1 MLKELNIALFA
12 DADNC
17 GLEYSHFDNTLF
29 QLNEMGNVVY
39 GKIYGVSD
47 RKHKEIINDINKFGF
62 DMAPVM
68 RVKKRG
74 SKVFDNRILIDVM
87 DEVLS
92 NGNIDAVCI
101 VAARADMVP
110 LYSRLHKL
118 GVKIVALDNVDDESL
133 AFVDEVLD
141 IGLVDVIK
149 LPKPAT
155 HAAAPETNEK
165 RRRRLPTCKTK
176 TCKTKLK
183 QMPLPQ
189 RLKTTACPKH
199 RAHSRWFRQSP
210 TRMRKFLNK
219 SRRSRRSKRPFPT
232 TTSSFSTKSRS
243 FLKNLIRKA
252 IEQQSSAVLKGPLFV
267 CSAS

>member
-149 LPKPAT
+149 LPQA
-155 HAAAPETNEK
+155 
-165 RRRRLPTCKTK
+165 RD
-176 TCKTKLK
+176 
-183 QMPLPQ
+183 
-189 RLKTTACPKH
+189 
-199 RAHSRWFRQSP
+199 
-210 TRMRKFLNK
+210 
-219 SRRSRRSKRPFPT
+219 SRRS
-232 TTSSFSTKSRS
+232 
-243 FLKNLIRKA
+243 A
-252 IEQQSSAVLKGPLFV
+252 
-267 CSAS
+267 

>member
-87 DEVLS
+87 DEVLQTAIS
-92 NGNIDAVCI
+92 TRYASSPR
-101 VAARADMVP
+101 ARTWCLFTADCT
-110 LYSRLHKL
+110 SW
-118 GVKIVALDNVDDESL
+118 AL
-133 AFVDEVLD
+133 
-141 IGLVDVIK
+141 K
-149 LPKPAT
+149 
-155 HAAAPETNEK
+155 
-165 RRRRLPTCKTK
+165 
-176 TCKTKLK
+176 
-183 QMPLPQ
+183 
-189 RLKTTACPKH
+189 
-199 RAHSRWFRQSP
+199 
-210 TRMRKFLNK
+210 
-219 SRRSRRSKRPFPT
+219 
-232 TTSSFSTKSRS
+232 
-243 FLKNLIRKA
+243 
-252 IEQQSSAVLKGPLFV
+252 
-267 CSAS
+267 

>member
-1 MLKELNIALFA
+1 MCIR
-12 DADNC
+12 
-17 GLEYSHFDNTLF
+17 
-29 QLNEMGNVVY
+29 
-39 GKIYGVSD
+39 D
-47 RKHKEIINDINKFGF
+47 RHKEIINDINKFGF

-149 LPKPAT
+149 LPKPAP
-155 HAAAPETNEK
+155 HAAAPETIEKAEETVPDVQNEVETNAAPAEVEDNG
-165 RRRRLPTCKTK
+165 LSE
-176 TCKTKLK
+176 
-183 QMPLPQ
+183 
-189 RLKTTACPKH
+189 A
-199 RAHSRWFRQSP
+199 QSAQSVVSAKP
-210 TRMRKFLNK
+210 DEDAKFLSK

-252 IEQQSSAVLKGPLFV
+252 IEQQSSAVL
-267 CSAS
+267 

>member
-149 LPKPAT
+149 LPKPAP
-155 HAAAPETNEK
+155 HAAAPETIEK
-165 RRRRLPTCKTK
+165 RRKRFP

-189 RLKTTACPKH
+189 RLKTTACPKR

-252 IEQQSSAVLKGPLFV
+252 IEQQSSAVL
-267 CSAS
+267 

>member
-101 VAARADMVP
+101 VAARADMAVRG
-110 LYSRLHKL
+110 LDEYGHAYAAL
-118 GVKIVALDNVDDESL
+118 GEKALALSQQVRE
-133 AFVDEVLD
+133 AFACIAAQGDLF
-141 IGLVDVIK
+141 
-149 LPKPAT
+149 AMR
-155 HAAAPETNEK
+155 AAALEY
-165 RRRRLPTCKTK
+165 
-176 TCKTKLK
+176 
-183 QMPLPQ
+183 
-189 RLKTTACPKH
+189 
-199 RAHSRWFRQSP
+199 RQ
-210 TRMRKFLNK
+210 L
-219 SRRSRRSKRPFPT
+219 
-232 TTSSFSTKSRS
+232 
-243 FLKNLIRKA
+243 
-252 IEQQSSAVLKGPLFV
+252 
-267 CSAS
+267 

>member
-1 MLKELNIALFA
+1 MLNELNIALFA
-12 DADNC
+12 DVDNC

-29 QLNEMGNVVY
+29 QLKEMGDVVY
-39 GKIYGVSD
+39 GKIYGISD

-87 DEVLS
+87 DVVLS
-92 NGNIDAVCI
+92 NSNIDAVCV

-118 GVKIVALDNVDDESL
+118 GVKIIALDNVDDESL

-149 LPKPAT
+149 LPKPPVNN
-155 HAAAPETNEK
+155 HVPAAAPAQKQAEVPIGTDTNPKEEVK
-165 RRRRLPTCKTK
+165 NEVVEQVEQTAEVADDKEEQAVQSAVSAKPDEDVEI
-176 TCKTKLK
+176 LK
-183 QMPLPQ
+183 QIEEVKAQ
-189 RLKTTACPKH
+189 QTAV
-199 RAHSRWFRQSP
+199 S
-210 TRMRKFLNK
+210 NDD
-219 SRRSRRSKRPFPT
+219 
-232 TTSSFSTKSRS
+232 
-243 FLKNLIRKA
+243 
-252 IEQQSSAVLKGPLFV
+252 EQLLDEIKKLLEEFNTESD
-267 CSAS
+267 

>member
-1 MLKELNIALFA
+1 
-12 DADNC
+12 
-17 GLEYSHFDNTLF
+17 
-29 QLNEMGNVVY
+29 
-39 GKIYGVSD
+39 
-47 RKHKEIINDINKFGF
+47 
-62 DMAPVM
+62 MAPVM

-155 HAAAPETNEK
+155 HAAAPETTEKTEETAPDVQNENVQNEVETNAAPAEVEDNGLSEAQSAQSVVSAK
-165 RRRRLPTCKTK
+165 PDEDAEI
-176 TCKTKLK
+176 LK
-183 QMPLPQ
+183 Q
-189 RLKTTACPKH
+189 
-199 RAHSRWFRQSP
+199 
-210 TRMRKFLNK
+210 
-219 SRRSRRSKRPFPT
+219 
-232 TTSSFSTKSRS
+232 
-243 FLKNLIRKA
+243 IEEVKA
-252 IEQQSSAVLKGPLFV
+252 QQTPVSNDDEQLLDEIKKLLEEFNTESD
-267 CSAS
+267 

>member
-118 GVKIVALDNVDDESL
+118 VVKIVALDNVDDESL

-149 LPKPAT
+149 LPKPAP
-155 HAAAPETNEK
+155 HAAAPETIEKAEETVPDVQNEVETNAAPAEVEDNGLSEAQSAQSVVSAK
-165 RRRRLPTCKTK
+165 PDEDAEI
-176 TCKTKLK
+176 LK
-183 QMPLPQ
+183 Q
-189 RLKTTACPKH
+189 
-199 RAHSRWFRQSP
+199 
-210 TRMRKFLNK
+210 
-219 SRRSRRSKRPFPT
+219 
-232 TTSSFSTKSRS
+232 
-243 FLKNLIRKA
+243 IEEVKA
-252 IEQQSSAVLKGPLFV
+252 QQTPVSNDDEQLLDEIKKLLEEFNTESD
-267 CSAS
+267 

>member
-101 VAARADMVP
+101 VAARADIVP

-149 LPKPAT
+149 LPKPPP
-155 HAAAPETNEK
+155 HAAAPETIEKAEETVPDVQNEVETNAAPAEVEDNGLSEAQSAQSVVSAK
-165 RRRRLPTCKTK
+165 PDEDAEI
-176 TCKTKLK
+176 LK
-183 QMPLPQ
+183 Q
-189 RLKTTACPKH
+189 
-199 RAHSRWFRQSP
+199 
-210 TRMRKFLNK
+210 
-219 SRRSRRSKRPFPT
+219 
-232 TTSSFSTKSRS
+232 
-243 FLKNLIRKA
+243 IEEVKA
-252 IEQQSSAVLKGPLFV
+252 QQTPVSNDDEQLLDEIKKLLEEFNTESD
-267 CSAS
+267 

>member
-1 MLKELNIALFA
+1 M
-12 DADNC
+12 
-17 GLEYSHFDNTLF
+17 EYSHFDNTLF

-149 LPKPAT
+149 LPKPAP
-155 HAAAPETNEK
+155 HAAAPETIEKAEETVPDVQNEVETNAAPAEVEDNGLSEAQSAQSVVSAK
-165 RRRRLPTCKTK
+165 PDEDAEI
-176 TCKTKLK
+176 LK
-183 QMPLPQ
+183 Q
-189 RLKTTACPKH
+189 
-199 RAHSRWFRQSP
+199 
-210 TRMRKFLNK
+210 
-219 SRRSRRSKRPFPT
+219 
-232 TTSSFSTKSRS
+232 
-243 FLKNLIRKA
+243 IEEVKA
-252 IEQQSSAVLKGPLFV
+252 QQTPVSNDDEQLLDEIKKLLEEFNTESD
-267 CSAS
+267 

>member
-62 DMAPVM
+62 DMALVM

-149 LPKPAT
+149 LPKPAP
-155 HAAAPETNEK
+155 HAAAPETIEKAEETVPDVQNEVETNAAPAEVEDNGLSEAQSAQSVVSAK
-165 RRRRLPTCKTK
+165 PDEDAEI
-176 TCKTKLK
+176 LK
-183 QMPLPQ
+183 Q
-189 RLKTTACPKH
+189 
-199 RAHSRWFRQSP
+199 
-210 TRMRKFLNK
+210 
-219 SRRSRRSKRPFPT
+219 
-232 TTSSFSTKSRS
+232 
-243 FLKNLIRKA
+243 IEEVKA
-252 IEQQSSAVLKGPLFV
+252 QQTPVSNDDEQLLDEIKKLLEEFNTESD
-267 CSAS
+267 

>member
-92 NGNIDAVCI
+92 NSNIDAVCI
-101 VAARADMVP
+101 VAAKADMVP

-149 LPKPAT
+149 LPKPSSHRSAPT
-155 HAAAPETNEK
+155 AAPEQAAETSLVEAK
-165 RRRRLPTCKTK
+165 AEEQRVEEVSVKPEQSEPVAEVSDDLQEAQTAQSVVSAKADEDVEI
-176 TCKTKLK
+176 LK
-183 QMPLPQ
+183 Q
-189 RLKTTACPKH
+189 
-199 RAHSRWFRQSP
+199 
-210 TRMRKFLNK
+210 
-219 SRRSRRSKRPFPT
+219 
-232 TTSSFSTKSRS
+232 
-243 FLKNLIRKA
+243 IEEVKA
-252 IEQQSSAVLKGPLFV
+252 QQTPVSNDDEQLLDEIKKLLEEFNTEND
-267 CSAS
+267 

>member
-17 GLEYSHFDNTLF
+17 GLEYGHFDSTLF

-47 RKHKEIINDINKFGF
+47 RKHKEIINDINKLGF

-149 LPKPAT
+149 LPKPAP
-155 HAAAPETNEK
+155 HAAAPETTEKAEETAPDVQNENVQNENVQNEVETNVAPAEVEDNGLSEAQSAQSVVSAK
-165 RRRRLPTCKTK
+165 PVEDAEI
-176 TCKTKLK
+176 LK
-183 QMPLPQ
+183 Q
-189 RLKTTACPKH
+189 
-199 RAHSRWFRQSP
+199 
-210 TRMRKFLNK
+210 
-219 SRRSRRSKRPFPT
+219 
-232 TTSSFSTKSRS
+232 
-243 FLKNLIRKA
+243 IEEVKA
-252 IEQQSSAVLKGPLFV
+252 QQTPVSNDDEQLLDEIKKLLEEFNTESD
-267 CSAS
+267 

>member
-149 LPKPAT
+149 LPKHAP
-155 HAAAPETNEK
+155 HAAAPETIEKAEETVPDVQNEVETNAAPAEVEDNGLSEAQSAQSVVSAK
-165 RRRRLPTCKTK
+165 PDEDAEI
-176 TCKTKLK
+176 LK
-183 QMPLPQ
+183 Q
-189 RLKTTACPKH
+189 
-199 RAHSRWFRQSP
+199 
-210 TRMRKFLNK
+210 
-219 SRRSRRSKRPFPT
+219 
-232 TTSSFSTKSRS
+232 
-243 FLKNLIRKA
+243 IEEVKA
-252 IEQQSSAVLKGPLFV
+252 QQTPVSNDDEQLLDEIKKLLEEFNTESD
-267 CSAS
+267 

>member
-1 MLKELNIALFA
+1 MLKDLNIALFA

-17 GLEYSHFDNTLF
+17 SLEYSDFDNKLF
-29 QLNEMGNVVY
+29 QHNEMGNVVY

-149 LPKPAT
+149 LPKPAP
-155 HAAAPETNEK
+155 HAAAPETIEKAEETVPDVQNEVETNAAPAEVEDNGLSEAQSAQSVVSAK
-165 RRRRLPTCKTK
+165 PDEDAEI
-176 TCKTKLK
+176 LK
-183 QMPLPQ
+183 Q
-189 RLKTTACPKH
+189 
-199 RAHSRWFRQSP
+199 
-210 TRMRKFLNK
+210 
-219 SRRSRRSKRPFPT
+219 
-232 TTSSFSTKSRS
+232 
-243 FLKNLIRKA
+243 IEEVKA
-252 IEQQSSAVLKGPLFV
+252 QQTPVSNDDEQLLDEIKKLLEEFNTESD
-267 CSAS
+267 

>member
-68 RVKKRG
+68 R
-74 SKVFDNRILIDVM
+74 
-87 DEVLS
+87 VLS

-165 RRRRLPTCKTK
+165 TEETAPDVQNENVQNEVETNAAPAEVEDNGLSEAQSAQSVVSAKPDEDAEI
-176 TCKTKLK
+176 LK
-183 QMPLPQ
+183 Q
-189 RLKTTACPKH
+189 
-199 RAHSRWFRQSP
+199 
-210 TRMRKFLNK
+210 
-219 SRRSRRSKRPFPT
+219 
-232 TTSSFSTKSRS
+232 
-243 FLKNLIRKA
+243 IEEVKA
-252 IEQQSSAVLKGPLFV
+252 QQTPVSNDDEQLLDEIKKLLEEFNTESD
-267 CSAS
+267 

>member
-165 RRRRLPTCKTK
+165 TEETAPDVQNEVETNAAPAEVEDNGLSEAEI
-176 TCKTKLK
+176 LK
-183 QMPLPQ
+183 Q
-189 RLKTTACPKH
+189 
-199 RAHSRWFRQSP
+199 
-210 TRMRKFLNK
+210 
-219 SRRSRRSKRPFPT
+219 
-232 TTSSFSTKSRS
+232 
-243 FLKNLIRKA
+243 IEEVKA
-252 IEQQSSAVLKGPLFV
+252 QQTPVSNDDEQLLDEIKKLLEEFNTESD
-267 CSAS
+267 

>member
-29 QLNEMGNVVY
+29 QLNEMGNVVS

-149 LPKPAT
+149 LPKPAP
-155 HAAAPETNEK
+155 HAAAPETIEKAEETVPDVQNEVETNAAPAEVEDNGLSEAQSAQSVVSAK
-165 RRRRLPTCKTK
+165 PDEDAEI
-176 TCKTKLK
+176 LK
-183 QMPLPQ
+183 Q
-189 RLKTTACPKH
+189 
-199 RAHSRWFRQSP
+199 
-210 TRMRKFLNK
+210 
-219 SRRSRRSKRPFPT
+219 
-232 TTSSFSTKSRS
+232 
-243 FLKNLIRKA
+243 IEEVKA
-252 IEQQSSAVLKGPLFV
+252 QQTPVSNDDEQLLDEIKKLLEEFNTESD
-267 CSAS
+267 